1 MTLAAALLL
10 GAGLAGWLAPRRL
23 RGLTAAGAHPRVVL
37 VAWLSSVVSV
47 VVTVALAVAA
57 LLLPDHGFGTFGVF
71 HHCLSALL
79 HGSSP
84 RVEAISG
91 AVGSLL
97 LSGLVV
103 RLGVVSVR
111 GARRRAGTRRD
122 HLAVLRIA
130 GRHEP
135 GPPSTLW
142 LEHDEPLAFSLA
154 GRPGVVV
161 ATDGLAERLTSAQ
174 LDAVLTH
181 ERAHLAGRHHLVVA
195 AGDAVATVLPFLP
208 LFRSTPAVVRELVE
222 LAADASAVRTCG
234 VDAVRGALLAVT
246 GFGAP
251 GSALAMSRDAVE
263 ARLANLPRV
272 DQPTRPA
279 RTVLSCGLAG
289 VTAMVLPPLL
299 ALSGLLFVAVFAC
312 S

>member
-1 MTLAAALLL
+1 MTVAAALLL
-10 GAGLAGWLAPRRL
+10 GAGLAAWVAPHRL
-23 RGLTAAGAHPRVVL
+23 RGLTAAGAHPRVAL
-37 VAWLSSVVSV
+37 VAWLASVVSV
-47 VVTVALAVAA
+47 VVTIALAVAA
-57 LLLPDHGFGTFGVF
+57 LLLPDHGSGAFGAV
-71 HHCLSALL
+71 HHCLVPLL

-84 RVEAISG
+84 RVEALSG

-97 LSGLVV
+97 LAGLVA

-111 GARRRAGTRRD
+111 GARRRARSRRE

-135 GPPSTLW
+135 GSPSTLW

-161 ATDGLAERLTSAQ
+161 ATDGLADRLTSAQ
-174 LDAVLTH
+174 LRAVLAH
-181 ERAHLAGRHHLVVA
+181 ERAHLTGRHHLVVA

-208 LFRSTPAVVRELVE
+208 LFRRTPAVVRELVE
-222 LAADASAVRTCG
+222 LAADATAVRACG
-234 VDAVRGALLAVT
+234 VDAVRGALLRVT
-246 GFGAP
+246 GFGTP

-263 ARLANLPRV
+263 ARLASLPEEDRPV
-272 DQPTRPA
+272 RPA

-289 VTAMVLPPLL
+289 FSAMVLPPLVAVGGLL
-299 ALSGLLFVAVFAC
+299 ALAVVVC

>member
-1 MTLAAALLL
+1 MTPAAALLL
-10 GAGLAGWLAPRRL
+10 GAALVAWLAPHRL
-23 RGLTAAGAHPRVVL
+23 RALTAAGAHPRVVL

-47 VVTVALAVAA
+47 VVTTALAVTV
-57 LLLPDHGFGTFGVF
+57 LLLPDHGSDAFAAV
-71 HHCLSALL
+71 HHCLTSLL

-84 RVEAISG
+84 RVEAVSG

-97 LSGLVV
+97 LAGLVV

-111 GARRRAGTRRD
+111 GARRRARTRRE

-135 GPPSTLW
+135 GAPSTLW

-154 GRPGVVV
+154 GSPGVVV
-161 ATDGLAERLTSAQ
+161 ATDGLAERLTGQQ
-174 LDAVLTH
+174 LHAVLTH

-195 AGDAVATVLPFLP
+195 AADAVATILPFLP
-208 LFRSTPAVVRELVE
+208 LFRRTPAVVRELVE

-234 VDAVRGALLAVT
+234 VDAVRGALLTVT
-246 GFGAP
+246 GFGMP

-263 ARLANLPRV
+263 VRLARLPDV
-272 DQPTRPA
+272 DGPARRA

-289 VTAMVLPPLL
+289 LSALVLPSVL
-299 ALSGLLFVAVFAC
+299 AVSGLLAVAVIAC

>member
-10 GAGLAGWLAPRRL
+10 GAGLAAWLAPRGL
-23 RGLTAAGAHPRVVL
+23 RSLTAAGAHPRVVL

-47 VVTVALAVAA
+47 IVTVVLAVAV
-57 LLLPDHGFGTFGVF
+57 LLLPDHGFGTFGVLD
-71 HHCLSALL
+71 HCLSALL
-79 HGSSP
+79 HGLSP
-84 RVEAISG
+84 QVEAISG

-103 RLGVVSVR
+103 RLGVVSLR
-111 GARRRAGTRRD
+111 GARRRAASRRD

-161 ATDGLAERLTSAQ
+161 ATDGLADRLTSAQ

-208 LFRSTPAVVRELVE
+208 LFRRTPAAVRELVE

-251 GSALAMSRDAVE
+251 GSALAMSRDAVD
-263 ARLANLPRV
+263 ARLANLPRA
-272 DQPTRPA
+272 DQHTRPA
-279 RTVLSCGLAG
+279 RTVLSCGVAG
-289 VTAMVLPPLL
+289 VTAMVLPQLPAVGGLL
-299 ALSGLLFVAVFAC
+299 ALAVVVC